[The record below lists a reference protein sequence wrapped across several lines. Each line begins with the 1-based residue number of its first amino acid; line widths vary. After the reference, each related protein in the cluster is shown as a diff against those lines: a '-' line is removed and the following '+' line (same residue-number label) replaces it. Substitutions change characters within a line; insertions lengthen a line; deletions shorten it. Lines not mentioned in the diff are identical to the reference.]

1 MTEPA
6 SPPPPVTTTDGPST
20 AAQRTTSLDTIRGI
34 AILGILPMNALIF
47 GLDNAAYNNLSAD
60 GLHTFLDWAIGV
72 LTLLFVDQKMMAL
85 FSLLFGVGVVIFAE
99 RAAAKGRRVVA
110 LSLWRFALLAA
121 VGAVHSL
128 FWVGDILLVYALCAP
143 VVLLVRR
150 LPTGV
155 LATAGVVLALAG
167 SLAAPFVQATVGA
180 DGAELGE
187 YWFAGG
193 AAMSPAVET
202 WFGLDA
208 VGRALGL
215 MLIGV
220 VLYRLGI
227 VQGDRDDAFY
237 RRLAVWGL
245 AVGGAITTVGIVVRS
260 VSDWSPDVALV
271 GHIPT
276 GVGTIPMA
284 LAYMS
289 LIVLWNRS
297 GSRHLERFHNAG
309 RMALTNY
316 LVQTILGLSMLG
328 WLLADVDLTR
338 TMIAVWILG
347 VWALQLWWS
356 TAWLRR
362 YRYGPFEWAWRSATY
377 RSRQP
382 LRRPRTAGT

>member
-1 MTEPA
+1 MTDMTSSPRPA
-6 SPPPPVTTTDGPST
+6 TPTTGPIT
-20 AAQRTTSLDTIRGI
+20 ATERITSLDTIRGI

-60 GLHTFLDWAIGV
+60 GLDTFLDGVVGV
-72 LTLLFVDQKMMAL
+72 LTLLFIDQKMMAL

-99 RAAAKGRRVVA
+99 RAAAKGRRVVS
-110 LSLWRFALLAA
+110 LSLWRFALLLA
-121 VGAVHSL
+121 VGVVHAM
-128 FWVGDILLVYALCAP
+128 FWVGDILVVYAVSAP
-143 VVLLVRR
+143 IVLLVRR
-150 LPTGV
+150 LPTGL
-155 LATAGVVLALAG
+155 LATAGVALALAG
-167 SLAAPFVQATVGA
+167 SFAAPFVQATVGA

-215 MLIGV
+215 MLLGV

-227 VQGDRDDAFY
+227 VQGDRDDAYY
-237 RRLAVWGL
+237 RRLAGWGL
-245 AVGGAITTVGIVVRS
+245 AVGTAITVVGIVIRS
-260 VSDWSPDVALV
+260 LSGWSPDVAIV

-276 GVGTIPMA
+276 GLGTLPMA
-284 LAYMS
+284 LGYLA
-289 LIVLWNRS
+289 LIVLFDRS
-297 GSRHLERFHNAG
+297 SSRHLERVRNAG

-316 LVQTILGLSMLG
+316 LTQTILGLTMLG
-328 WLLADVDLTR
+328 WLLRDMDLTR

-356 TAWLRR
+356 TAWLQRH
-362 YRYGPFEWAWRSATY
+362 RYGPFEWAWRSATY

-382 LRRPRTAGT
+382 LRRSRAATP

>member
-1 MTEPA
+1 MTDMTSSPRPA
-6 SPPPPVTTTDGPST
+6 TPTTGPIT
-20 AAQRTTSLDTIRGI
+20 ATERITSLDTIRGI

-60 GLHTFLDWAIGV
+60 GLDTFLDWVIGV
-72 LTLLFVDQKMMAL
+72 LTLLFIDQKMMAL

-110 LSLWRFALLAA
+110 LSLWRFTLLLA
-121 VGAVHSL
+121 VGVVHAQ
-128 FWVGDILLVYALCAP
+128 FWVGDILVVYAVSAP
-143 VVLLVRR
+143 IVLLLRR

-155 LATAGVVLALAG
+155 LATVGVVLALAG

-193 AAMSPAVET
+193 AAMSPVVET

-227 VQGDRDDAFY
+227 VQGDRDDAYY
-237 RRLAVWGL
+237 RRLAGWGL
-245 AVGGAITTVGIVVRS
+245 AVGTAITVVGIVIRS
-260 VSDWSPDVALV
+260 LSGWSPDVAIV

-284 LAYMS
+284 LGYLA
-289 LIVLWNRS
+289 LIILANRS
-297 GSRHLERFHNAG
+297 GNRHLERVRNAG

-316 LVQTILGLSMLG
+316 LAQTFLGLTMLG
-328 WLLADVDLTR
+328 WLLADTDLTR

-356 TAWLRR
+356 TAWLQR

-382 LRRPRTAGT
+382 LRRSRAANT

>member
-1 MTEPA
+1 MLPGLRVRD
-6 SPPPPVTTTDGPST
+6 PFPLRHPDG
-20 AAQRTTSLDTIRGI
+20 
-34 AILGILPMNALIF
+34 
-47 GLDNAAYNNLSAD
+47 GL
-60 GLHTFLDWAIGV
+60 
-72 LTLLFVDQKMMAL
+72 
-85 FSLLFGVGVVIFAE
+85 
-99 RAAAKGRRVVA
+99 VVA
-110 LSLWRFALLAA
+110 APAA
-121 VGAVHSL
+121 
-128 FWVGDILLVYALCAP
+128 
-143 VVLLVRR
+143 
-150 LPTGV
+150 GV
-155 LATAGVVLALAG
+155 ASAGVVLALAG

-215 MLIGV
+215 MLLGV

-227 VQGDRDDAFY
+227 VQGDRDDAYY
-237 RRLAVWGL
+237 RRLAGWGL
-245 AVGGAITTVGIVVRS
+245 AVGTAITVVGIVIRS
-260 VSDWSPDVALV
+260 MSDWSPDVALV

-284 LAYMS
+284 LGYLA
-289 LIVLWNRS
+289 LIVLFDRS
-297 GSRHLERFHNAG
+297 GNRHLERFRNTS

-316 LVQTILGLSMLG
+316 LAQTTLGLSMLG

-338 TMIAVWILG
+338 TMITVWILG

-356 TAWLRR
+356 SAWLQR

-377 RSRQP
+377 RSRPP
-382 LRRPRTAGT
+382 LRRPRTAST

>member
-1 MTEPA
+1 
-6 SPPPPVTTTDGPST
+6 
-20 AAQRTTSLDTIRGI
+20 
-34 AILGILPMNALIF
+34 MNALIF

-60 GLHTFLDWAIGV
+60 GLDTFLDWVIGV
-72 LTLLFVDQKMMAL
+72 LTLLLIDQKMMAL
-85 FSLLFGVGVVIFAE
+85 FSLLFGVGVVIFAD

-110 LSLWRFALLAA
+110 LSLWRFAFLLA
-121 VGAVHSL
+121 VGIVHAR
-128 FWVGDILLVYALCAP
+128 FWVGDILVVYALSAP

-150 LPTGV
+150 LPMGV

-167 SLAAPFVQATVGA
+167 SLAAPFVQATVGP
-180 DGAELGE
+180 DGAGLGE

-193 AAMSPAVET
+193 EAMSVAVES

-237 RRLAVWGL
+237 RRLAGWGL
-245 AVGGAITTVGIVVRS
+245 TVGTAITVVGIVVRS
-260 VSDWSPDVALV
+260 LGDWSPDVAIV

-284 LAYMS
+284 LGYLAA
-289 LIVLWNRS
+289 IVLFDRS
-297 GSRHLERFHNAG
+297 GSRHLEYFRNAG

-316 LVQTILGLSMLG
+316 LMQTILGLTMLG
-328 WLLADVDLTR
+328 WLLADIDLTR

-377 RSRQP
+377 RSRQQ
-382 LRRPRTAGT
+382 LRRPRTASS

>member
-1 MTEPA
+1 MTDMTSSPRPA
-6 SPPPPVTTTDGPST
+6 TPTTGPIT
-20 AAQRTTSLDTIRGI
+20 ATERITALDTIRGI

-60 GLHTFLDWAIGV
+60 GLDTFLDWAIGV
-72 LTLLFVDQKMMAL
+72 LTLLFIDQKMMAL
-85 FSLLFGVGVVIFAE
+85 FSLLFGVGVAIFAE

-143 VVLLVRR
+143 IVLLVRR

-227 VQGDRDDAFY
+227 VQGDRDDAYY
-237 RRLAVWGL
+237 RRLAGWGL
-245 AVGGAITTVGIVVRS
+245 AVGTAITVVGIVIRS
-260 VSDWSPDVALV
+260 MSDWSPDVALV

-284 LAYMS
+284 LGYLA
-289 LIVLWNRS
+289 LIVLFDRS
-297 GSRHLERFHNAG
+297 GNRHLERFRNTG

-316 LVQTILGLSMLG
+316 LAQTILGLSMLG

-338 TMIAVWILG
+338 TMITVWILG

-356 TAWLRR
+356 TAWLER

-382 LRRPRTAGT
+382 LRRPRTAST

>member
-1 MTEPA
+1 MTEPS
-6 SPPPPVTTTDGPST
+6 SPPAPPATTPGPVTV
-20 AAQRTTSLDTIRGI
+20 AQRITSLDTIRGI

-60 GLHTFLDWAIGV
+60 GLDTFLDWVIGV
-72 LTLLFVDQKMMAL
+72 LTLLFIEQKMMAL
-85 FSLLFGVGVVIFAE
+85 FSLLFGVGVVIFAD
-99 RAAAKGRRVVA
+99 RAAAKGRRVVW
-110 LSLWRFALLAA
+110 LSLWRFALLLA
-121 VGAVHSL
+121 VGIVHAR
-128 FWVGDILLVYALCAP
+128 FWVGDILVVYALCAP
-143 VVLLVRR
+143 VVLPVRR

-167 SLAAPFVQATVGA
+167 TMAAPFVQGTVGP
-180 DGAELGE
+180 DGAGLGE

-193 AAMSPAVET
+193 EEMSVAVGS

-220 VLYRLGI
+220 VLYRLGV
-227 VQGDRDDAFY
+227 VQGDREDAYY
-237 RRLAVWGL
+237 RRLAGWGL
-245 AVGGAITTVGIVVRS
+245 TVGTTITVVGIVIRS
-260 VSDWSPDVALV
+260 LSDWSPDVALV

-284 LAYMS
+284 LGYLAV
-289 LIVLWNRS
+289 IVLFDRS
-297 GSRHLERFHNAG
+297 GSRYLERFRNAG

-316 LVQTILGLSMLG
+316 LTQTILGLTMLG
-328 WLLADVDLTR
+328 WLLADIDLTR
-338 TMIAVWILG
+338 TMIAVWIVG

-356 TAWLRR
+356 TAWLTR
-362 YRYGPFEWAWRSATY
+362 YRYGPFEWAWRTATY

-382 LRRPRTAGT
+382 LRRPRTAST

>member
-6 SPPPPVTTTDGPST
+6 SPHPPAMTTDGPST
-20 AAQRTTSLDTIRGI
+20 AAQRITSLDTIRGI
-34 AILGILPMNALIF
+34 AILGILPMNALVF
-47 GLDNAAYNNLSAD
+47 GLDNAAYNNLSTD
-60 GLHTFLDWAIGV
+60 GLDTFPDWAIGL
-72 LTLLFVDQKMMAL
+72 LTLLFIDQKMMAL

-99 RAAAKGRRVVA
+99 RVTAKGRRVVA

-167 SLAAPFVQATVGA
+167 SFTAPLVQATVGP
-180 DGAELGE
+180 DGAGLGE

-193 AAMSPAVET
+193 AAMSPSVET

-297 GSRHLERFHNAG
+297 GSRHLERFRNTG

-356 TAWLRR
+356 TAWLQR

-382 LRRPRTAGT
+382 LRRPRTAST

>member
-1 MTEPA
+1 MAELS
-6 SPPPPVTTTDGPST
+6 SPPPPDVTRPGPISS
-20 AAQRTTSLDTIRGI
+20 AQRITSLDAIRGI

-60 GLHTFLDWAIGV
+60 GLDTFLDWVIGV
-72 LTLLFVDQKMMAL
+72 LTLLFIDQKMMAL

-99 RAAAKGRRVVA
+99 RAAAKGRRVVW

-167 SLAAPFVQATVGA
+167 SFTAPFVQATVGP
-180 DGAELGE
+180 DGAGLGE

-193 AAMSPAVET
+193 EAMSVAIES

-208 VGRALGL
+208 VGRAVGL

-227 VQGDRDDAFY
+227 VQGDRDDGYY
-237 RRLAVWGL
+237 RRFAGWGL
-245 AVGGAITTVGIVVRS
+245 TVGTAITVVGIVIRS
-260 VSDWSPDVALV
+260 VSDWSPGVALV

-289 LIVLWNRS
+289 LIILWNRS
-297 GSRHLERFHNAG
+297 GSRHLERVRNAG

-316 LVQTILGLSMLG
+316 LTQTILGLTTLG
-328 WLLADVDLTR
+328 LLLGGVDLTR

-356 TAWLRR
+356 TAWLQR

-382 LRRPRTAGT
+382 LRRSRAAIT

>member
-1 MTEPA
+1 MTDHA
-6 SPPPPVTTTDGPST
+6 SPPATPST
-20 AAQRTTSLDTIRGI
+20 GPIAAAQRITSLDAIRGV

-47 GLDNAAYNNLSAD
+47 GLDDAAYNNLSAD
-60 GLHTFLDWAIGV
+60 GLDTFLDWVIGV

-85 FSLLFGVGVVIFAE
+85 FSLLFGVGVIIFAD
-99 RAAAKGRRVVA
+99 RAAAKGRRVVG

-155 LATAGVVLALAG
+155 LATAGVLLALAG
-167 SLAAPFVQATVGA
+167 SFTAPLVQATVGP
-180 DGAELGE
+180 DGAGLGE

-193 AAMSPAVET
+193 EAMSVAVES

-215 MLIGV
+215 MLLGV

-245 AVGGAITTVGIVVRS
+245 AVGTAVTTLGIVIRS
-260 VSDWSPDVALV
+260 VSDWSADVALV

-276 GVGTIPMA
+276 GVGTVPMA
-284 LAYMS
+284 LGYLA
-289 LIVLWNRS
+289 LIILWNRR
-297 GSRHLERFHNAG
+297 GRRHREAIRNAG

-316 LVQTILGLSMLG
+316 LTQTILGLTTLG
-328 WLLADVDLTR
+328 WLLGGVDLTR

-356 TAWLRR
+356 SAWLER

-382 LRRPRTAGT
+382 LRRSGTAST